1 MKVAEMTKESKKIL
15 DSYKKNLDNFI
26 ELNKLDKELVSDIE
40 ERIYDKIEL
49 EQELT
54 PEKLKNILKEIGSP
68 EEIFKEQL

>member
-54 PEKLKNILKEIGSP
+54 PEKLKNILKEIRN
-68 EEIFKEQL
+68 K